1 MKILVKTVFWISI
14 FMLFVITA
22 ACSGGD
28 SSTNSADSSEGG
40 TAEAADQKLR
50 SNQEDPYVGFAL
62 DTLRED
68 RWYRDKDAFEAAV
81 QEQGGQV
88 KTLAANGNQD
98 IQIQQA
104 RLLINE
110 GVDVLVVVPTEAEG
124 ASEIVSMAHDAG
136 VKVISYDRLIRG
148 ADVDHYV
155 SFDNEKVG
163 ELQAEAI
170 LNQTGEGNVAYV
182 GGAESDNNAVLFR
195 EGAMNVL
202 NSRME
207 SGDINLVYDSYTEG
221 WDPET
226 AREDLSSFLNSN
238 DVSLDAVIA
247 ANDGTAG
254 GVIEA
259 LGNQAGDIPVSG
271 QDAELEA
278 IRRIVEGT
286 QTMTVYKSME
296 DLAGRAAGIAL
307 NMAAGEDIPAE
318 TTVENGQGGIPSTL
332 LEPVTVTEE
341 NIDETLIESGYL
353 TEEEVYGN

>member
-1 MKILVKTVFWISI
+1 MKMFGKTIFWITVL
-14 FMLFVITA
+14 MLLVIMA
-22 ACSGGD
+22 ACSGGA
-28 SSTNSADSSEGG
+28 STDSADSSEGG
-40 TAEAADQKLR
+40 TAEAAEQKLR

-81 QEQGGQV
+81 EDQGGQV

-136 VKVISYDRLIRG
+136 VKVLSYDRLIRG

-170 LNQTGEGNVAYV
+170 LSQAGEGTFAYV

-202 NSRME
+202 QPHIE
-207 SGDINLVYDSYTEG
+207 SGDIELVYDSYTEG
-221 WDPET
+221 WDPVK
-226 AREDLSSFLNSN
+226 ARENLSSFLASN
-238 DVSLDAVIA
+238 DVSLDAVVA

-259 LGNQAGDIPVSG
+259 LGNQAGEVPVSG
-271 QDAELEA
+271 QDAEVEA
-278 IRRIVEGT
+278 VQRIVEGT

-296 DLAGRAAGIAL
+296 DLAGKAAELAL
-307 NMAAGEDIPAE
+307 SMAEGEEIPAE
-318 TTVENGQGGIPSTL
+318 TTIDNGKGDIASTL
-332 LEPVTVTEE
+332 LEPLTVTED
-341 NIDETLIESGYL
+341 NIEETLIDDGYL
-353 TEEEVYGN
+353 TESEIYGN